1 MRRIL
6 RNSACI
12 AAIVLISSCCWAAE
26 SDTETEGGLCGVE
39 VLVGFGTAQLDEK
52 QTYHPI
58 TVFVDFDFDLVP
70 LTEKF
75 NFTPPGLLQF
85 TFEPFASYSYQ
96 PESNGEIGNN
106 FLIKIGFAPQT
117 WRLQPYFKGGLGMIY
132 LSQRTREQST
142 KFNFNEHAGLGLHY
156 YFTDDKRIAFTTEY
170 RYRHIS
176 NAGIK
181 SPNSGIDTHYGICGL
196 SYRF

>member
-1 MRRIL
+1 MRKIIKF
-6 RNSACI
+6 NAAI
-12 AAIVLISSCCWAAE
+12 IAIVLISSSCWAAE
-26 SDTETEGGLCGVE
+26 AEEAKEGPLSGIE
-39 VLVGFGTAQLDEK
+39 VLTGFGTAQLDEK
-52 QTYHPI
+52 ETYHPI
-58 TVFVDFDFDLVP
+58 TVFVDLDFDLVP
-70 LTEKF
+70 LTEKH

-85 TFEPFASYSYQ
+85 TLEGFASYSYQ

-106 FLIKIGFAPQT
+106 FLIKIGFVPES

-132 LSQRTREQST
+132 LSQRTREQGT
-142 KFNFNEHAGLGLHY
+142 QINFNEHAGLGLHY
-156 YFTDDKRIAFTTEY
+156 YFTDDKKLAFTTEY

-176 NAGIK
+176 NSGIK